1 VPPKAPDLPEEAKP
15 EEEKENPAIKKD
27 PMTRA

>member
-1 VPPKAPDLPEEAKP
+1 LPEEAKP
-15 EEEKENPAIKKD
+15 EEEKIDPPARKD